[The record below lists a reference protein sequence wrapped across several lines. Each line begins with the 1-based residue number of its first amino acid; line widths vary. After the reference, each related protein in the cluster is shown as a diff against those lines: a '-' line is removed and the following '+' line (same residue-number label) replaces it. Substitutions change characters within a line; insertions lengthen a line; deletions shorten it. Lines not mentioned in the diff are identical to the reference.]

1 MRNEDRLARL
11 GPLSGVL
18 FVALELGGFA
28 IGVAG
33 GRATVTLGAPTAK
46 VLSAFSTHA
55 GTAVWIGA
63 YMELAS
69 LAAFAIFAAWLC
81 RSRPGPLAA
90 AGMLSA
96 GAYIAVAV
104 VGLVVGDVLQYGAAH
119 DMGAQAIVAL
129 FDLQS
134 GVYFASWGIAA
145 AFLLLAPATG
155 WLRRSAVTVAALLLV
170 ALAAPTAGPSQF
182 PNMLFLLWVVV
193 ASAALSRQPAALS
206 SPTPATA

>member
-1 MRNEDRLARL
+1 MHHDDRLARL

-28 IGVAG
+28 VGAAG

-46 VLSAFSTHA
+46 VLSAFSTQV
-55 GTAVWIGA
+55 GTAVWVGA

-69 LAAFAIFAAWLC
+69 LAAFAIFAAWLF
-81 RSRPGPLAA
+81 RSARGSLAG

-96 GAYIAVAV
+96 GVYIAVTV
-104 VGLVVGDVLQYGAAH
+104 VGLVLGDVLEYGAAH

-134 GVYFASWGIAA
+134 GLYFASWGIAA

-155 WLRRSAVTVAALLLV
+155 WLRRSAVAIAALELV
-170 ALAAPTAGPSQF
+170 ALAVPTAGPSQF
-182 PNMLFLLWVVV
+182 PNMLFLVWVLV
-193 ASAALSRQPAALS
+193 ASAALSRQPAARAS
-206 SPTPATA
+206 AAPATA